1 MAKRFYDFDTFSQE
15 FLRESQLAEAAILE
29 AANRR
34 LWTDIFT
41 SSYLTEGEKTWFAN
55 YLTENNISADI
66 NNLNESVWDTIKSG
80 IDTLKDAGSA
90 TGKAIVAK
98 LGQAMDGAKA
108 FANYIGDLIKK
119 AWDKLFE
126 FFKKKFVGAKATI
139 KKDYEKAIAGKDN
152 AKANIQE
159 EITNLKD
166 TLKYW
171 ITDVPKLISDS
182 IKGKFANEIVKECL
196 TNTNGD
202 FLLEI
207 AEFDPKKMD
216 ILILEAID
224 IDEADDA
231 AEEGDGGDEH
241 GDDKEHGDKK
251 GLFGWLNTMAHT
263 VSHWFPFNLLHKIK
277 TLAEK
282 GVNKVLRGFSEL
294 THKMKG
300 PGVFE
305 FALISLVAAGAIEY
319 WVKGKLT
326 HPLKDILSAE
336 PIMRVIPMG
345 KTIITAIEWVALI
358 SLIVETIEEIAGAP
372 GAEKPAHH

>member
-1 MAKRFYDFDTFSQE
+1 MAKRFHDWNKFSQE

-29 AANRR
+29 ATNRR

-41 SSYLTEGEKTWFAN
+41 SSYLTEAEKAWFAN
-55 YLTENNISADI
+55 YLAENNIAADA

-80 IDTLKDAGSA
+80 IDKLKDAGTE

-119 AWDKLFE
+119 AWGKLFD
-126 FFKKKFVGAKATI
+126 FFKKKFVGAKAII
-139 KKDYEKAIAGKDN
+139 KKDYEKAMAGKTN
-152 AKANIQE
+152 AKENIQE
-159 EITNLKD
+159 ELTNLKD
-166 TLKYW
+166 TMKYW

-202 FLLEI
+202 FLVEI
-207 AEFDPKKMD
+207 SSFDPKKMD
-216 ILILEAID
+216 ILLLETL
-224 IDEADDA
+224 DEDDND
-231 AEEGDGGDEH
+231 AEEG
-241 GDDKEHGDKK
+241 GDDEHGDKK

-282 GVNKVLRGFSEL
+282 GVNKLLKGFSEV
-294 THKMKG
+294 THSLKG

-305 FALISLVAAGAIEY
+305 FQLISLVAAGAFEY
-319 WVKGKLT
+319 WAKGKMT

-336 PIMRVIPMG
+336 PIMRAIPMG

-358 SLIVETIEEIAGAP
+358 SLVVETVEEIAGAA
-372 GAEKPAHH
+372 GEEKPAH